1 MTGVNA
7 GSVFVLGRSTTL
19 GRSEEATIPVMDPLV
34 SRKHACIEPD
44 KRGNMV
50 LTDLSSTNGTYV
62 GRKRIARRPL
72 RSGERFRVGSS
83 EFLFGEVQGDLL
95 DDEALERAVDLV
107 SVEGM
112 RSVTLI
118 SEGLQTLRPKIE
130 GGGKD
135 TDVVSAEDPASAPRP
150 KEGCGDP
157 LHELARWRG
166 WPHCPAC
173 GRTIKA

>member
-7 GSVFVLGRSTTL
+7 GSVFVLGRSTIL
-19 GRSEEATIPVMDPLV
+19 GRSEDSTIPVMDPLV
-34 SRKHACIEPD
+34 SRKHACLEPD
-44 KRGNMV
+44 TRGNMV
-50 LTDLSSTNGTYV
+50 LTDLSSTNGTYF
-62 GRKRIARRPL
+62 GRKRIVRRPL
-72 RSGERFRVGSS
+72 RSGDRFRVGSS
-83 EFLFGEVQGDLL
+83 EFLYGEIEGDILE
-95 DDEALERAVDLV
+95 DEALKSAVDLV
-107 SVEGM
+107 SVKGM

-130 GGGKD
+130 EDERGGAF
-135 TDVVSAEDPASAPRP
+135 VSAEEPAEARRP

-173 GRTIKA
+173 GRTIKT